1 MKILAKLPVRSKF
14 NVMLGVVALGFA
26 AASGV
31 GFYAT
36 NDLAASAL
44 EIQAWDVERLG
55 LWSALDTTMLEVRR
69 DEKDFLLRA
78 PRRSEFF
85 QTNRAKELDLHTE
98 GLKHLRRKAK
108 EARTLYERFGRQ
120 GQIDFDTFEGH
131 IDAYDAHFA
140 KLERATYD
148 RGDLDHGL
156 IGECR
161 RIELE
166 LEHLV
171 EGKSDLII
179 ALAQCRSAER
189 SFYLRRDIKTR
200 DAFLDELAR
209 VRPLLQPVAG
219 APAALDRYVQTFN
232 AVAALDAQAGWT
244 ENDGYQGAARDAI
257 HAFEGIVRP
266 EMERVFKER
275 AATAEKIRETRQ
287 HLMIFLGSMSLA
299 LLAGVFFLGQ
309 TIAGGIRASVESLR
323 GRVSELRSGNL
334 DIGFPTV
341 PSSEDDLD
349 LLCADMGQL
358 AGVLRTFVAASQT
371 TSRTIDSSVNDVQRA
386 LTELASGYQQQS
398 SAVSQTVTTLDELRS
413 SAVSGNDRAR
423 EVLEQAKQVTAIAQK
438 GSTAVGDVTDG
449 MRTIRSQV
457 EQIATSVLD
466 LSERA
471 QRIGEIVDSV
481 NAIADQSKLLALNAS
496 IEAAKAGEYGHGFAV
511 VAEEVRALA
520 ERSQSAT
527 REIATILKEIQ
538 KATNASVM
546 ATEDGSKSV
555 AKGLELV
562 NTSRETIRTLSDTI
576 ESSSKAVE
584 QITYSVTQ
592 QTAGV
597 TQINEAMNG
606 ILSAVQQGTAESSR
620 IKETMVEVAGRVSEL
635 QQVVGKFR
643 WAQS

>member
-1 MKILAKLPVRSKF
+1 M
-14 NVMLGVVALGFA
+14 
-26 AASGV
+26 
-31 GFYAT
+31 
-36 NDLAASAL
+36 
-44 EIQAWDVERLG
+44 
-55 LWSALDTTMLEVRR
+55 
-69 DEKDFLLRA
+69 
-78 PRRSEFF
+78 
-85 QTNRAKELDLHTE
+85 
-98 GLKHLRRKAK
+98 
-108 EARTLYERFGRQ
+108 
-120 GQIDFDTFEGH
+120 
-131 IDAYDAHFA
+131 
-140 KLERATYD
+140 
-148 RGDLDHGL
+148 
-156 IGECR
+156 GECR
-161 RIELE
+161 HIDLE

-171 EGKSDLII
+171 EGKSDLLV

-189 SFYLRRDIKTR
+189 GYYLRHDVKAR

-219 APAALDRYVQTFN
+219 AAAALDRYTQTFN
-232 AVAALDAQAGWT
+232 AIIALDAQAGWT

-257 HAFEGIVRP
+257 HAFEGVVRP

-275 AATAEKIRETRQ
+275 VTTAERIRETRQ
-287 HLMIFLGSMSLA
+287 HLMIFLGSMSFG

-323 GRVSELRSGNL
+323 GRVSELRTGNL
-334 DIGFPTV
+334 DVAFPTV
-341 PSSEDDLD
+341 PGSEDDLD
-349 LLCADMGQL
+349 LLCSDMGQL
-358 AGVLRTFVAASQT
+358 SGVLRSFVTASQV
-371 TSRTIDSSVNDVQRA
+371 TSKTIDSSINDVQRA

-538 KATNASVM
+538 KATSASVM

-562 NTSRETIRTLSDTI
+562 NTSRDTIRTLSDTI

-620 IKETMVEVAGRVSEL
+620 IKETMVEVAGRVAEL

-643 WAQS
+643 GAAS